1 MQHQYKQ
8 SLRLIPTVHSHVY
21 QVQLN
26 LPLQSRY
33 IGKIDEAGEGTFYT
47 KRSEKHL
54 HRKTNSLGL
63 NLELVQRQD
72 LPFKWIIIDFDGRRL
87 VTSREF
93 LLYHGSIYNFRK
105 AGFEKQIFLR
115 LDYWGEE
122 RARAFEKMLCQQ
134 VELFGGFVEA
144 A

>member
-1 MQHQYKQ
+1 MSQYTK
-8 SLRLIPTVHSHVY
+8 SLRLIPTQHGHVF

-26 LPLQSRY
+26 LPLQTRH
-33 IGKIDEAGEGTFYT
+33 IGKIDEAGEGTFFT
-47 KRSEKHL
+47 KRGAQHL
-54 HRKTNSLGL
+54 HRKTNSLGI

-72 LPFKWIIIDFDGRRL
+72 FKFKWILVEFNGKRL

-93 LLYHGSIYNFRK
+93 LLYHGSIFDFSK

-122 RARAFEKMLCQQ
+122 RARAFERTLRNQG
-134 VELFGGFVEA
+134 ELFAGVQEA